1 MGLRHS
7 VGFHEV
13 YGLDPELLAMV
24 RAIRCRREVDCIVA
38 CTHRPRSIT
47 AALSRD
53 VRFRSP
59 VPCAPSYCACPR
71 SLRRTRPR
79 LQRATG
85 PSVSRL
91 SLPSA
96 CTPRKDSLR
105 HVCPSALRCAWALS
119 CEHEHNT
126 AAGACAYA
134 RALTLD
140 QVTLPCNIIPPI
152 ESGACALQCDGQRE

>member
-24 RAIRCRREVDCIVA
+24 RAIRCRRKVDCIVA

-85 PSVSRL
+85 PSVRRL

-96 CTPRKDSLR
+96 STPRKDSLR
-105 HVCPSALRCAWALS
+105 HVCASALRCAWRFHLS
-119 CEHEHNT
+119 RNT
-126 AAGACAYA
+126 STTRLPVHVPMPA
-134 RALTLD
+134 RSLST
-140 QVTLPCNIIPPI
+140 TLPCNIIPPI
-152 ESGACALQCDGQRE
+152 ESGACAMQCDGQRE